1 MIELNFMV
9 DPDELKERA
18 FVRNKARI
26 RFKDT
31 SHPLVCSW
39 LGESGLKLADA
50 GMTFIINIEL
60 VAELVANKIE
70 FDSDDVNVLDEQT
83 KVGEEK

>member
-1 MIELNFMV
+1 
-9 DPDELKERA
+9 
-18 FVRNKARI
+18 
-26 RFKDT
+26 
-31 SHPLVCSW
+31 